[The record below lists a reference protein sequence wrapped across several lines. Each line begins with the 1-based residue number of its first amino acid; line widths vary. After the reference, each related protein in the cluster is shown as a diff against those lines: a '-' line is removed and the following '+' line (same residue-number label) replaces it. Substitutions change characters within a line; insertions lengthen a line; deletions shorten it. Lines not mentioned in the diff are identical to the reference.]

1 MALPDQLNPALRD
14 LPVYKPGRPLREVA
28 LEIGSS
34 PEHLV
39 KLASNENPLGP
50 SMRAVMA
57 MQNVATEMHRYPDGN
72 AFDLR
77 QCLAK
82 KLDVQPDNLVFGNG
96 SNEILEFV
104 AHALLKPGDDVVV
117 SQYCFAMYPI
127 ITKMMGANV
136 IEVPAKEYGHDL
148 PAMLKAITPKTRI
161 VFVAN
166 PNNPTGTIAQDHD
179 IKQLIAEMPPDVL
192 LVIDQAYFEYG
203 EDPLDLLPLVCSG
216 DHPNLILMR
225 TFSKIYALAG
235 LRVGYGIGHPEFI
248 GALEKVRQPF
258 NLNAMA
264 QAAAVAATNDQLHIE
279 TSRDQN
285 RKSSIY
291 FGTSFKRAGI
301 RHLRSAANFILVYVE
316 DGARVT
322 AELMQLGIIVRAMD
336 VYGLP
341 EWIRVTLG
349 SDMEN
354 RRFHQA
360 ILQVLDHPE
369 D

>member
-1 MALPDQLNPALRD
+1 M
-14 LPVYKPGRPLREVA
+14 
-28 LEIGSS
+28 EIGTS

-50 SMRAVMA
+50 SIRAVKA
-57 MQNVATEMHRYPDGN
+57 MKQSAAEMHRYPDGN
-72 AFDLR
+72 AFHLR
-77 QCLAK
+77 QCLSE
-82 KLDVQPDNLVFGNG
+82 KLNVQSDNLVFGNG

-127 ITKMMGANV
+127 IAKMMGAKV

-148 PAMLKAITPKTRI
+148 SAMLKAITPKTRI

-166 PNNPTGTIAQDHD
+166 PNNPTGTIAQDRD
-179 IKQLIAEMPPDVL
+179 VEQMIAGLPPNVL
-192 LVIDQAYFEYG
+192 LVMDQAYFEYR
-203 EDPLDLLPLVCSG
+203 EESLDLLPHIRSG
-216 DHPNLILMR
+216 DYPNLILMR
-225 TFSKIYALAG
+225 TFSKIHGLAG

-264 QAAAVAATNDQLHIE
+264 QAAAVAAISDELHLE
-279 TSRDQN
+279 SSRDQN
-285 RKSSIY
+285 HKSSIY
-291 FGTSFKRAGI
+291 FGIAFKRAGI
-301 RHLRSAANFILVYVE
+301 RHLRTAANFILVHVE

-360 ILQVLDHPE
+360 ILQVMDRPE